1 MVQLLELYLNLESQL
16 QLLERRFVRP
26 HLPLPPTSDPSDYD
40 LDVRAYCMLSHAA
53 LEQYIEDVCLQ
64 LLIDA
69 VDGWI
74 ETRAA
79 TNTLLAL
86 LAFAPEIQLDLN
98 EAHREQ
104 TLFEYIRHATNRRKR
119 SFSQF
124 LAQNNGVSSKY
135 LRQML
140 LPVGLN
146 VPDNARWLG
155 SLNQLA
161 KQRGEQAHRGHVRTV
176 PSPDDALE
184 WVTDCLEMCTHIR
197 NKAVVV

>member
-26 HLPLPPTSDPSDYD
+26 HLPLPPTSNPSDYD

-53 LEQYIEDVCLQ
+53 LEQYIDDVCLQ

-104 TLFEYIRHATNRRKR
+104 TLVEYIRHGPNRRKQ
-119 SFSQF
+119 S
-124 LAQNNGVSSKY
+124 
-135 LRQML
+135 
-140 LPVGLN
+140 
-146 VPDNARWLG
+146 
-155 SLNQLA
+155 
-161 KQRGEQAHRGHVRTV
+161 
-176 PSPDDALE
+176 
-184 WVTDCLEMCTHIR
+184 
-197 NKAVVV
+197 